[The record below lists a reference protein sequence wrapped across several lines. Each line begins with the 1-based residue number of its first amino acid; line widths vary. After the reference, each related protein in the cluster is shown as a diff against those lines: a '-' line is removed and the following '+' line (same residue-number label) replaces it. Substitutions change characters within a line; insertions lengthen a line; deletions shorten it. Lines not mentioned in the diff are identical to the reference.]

1 MKKYF
6 SFSLFKQGI
15 KKTRGIGIATA
26 ATIIVFNFLYAFVTT
41 QGFKESSG
49 MIVVE
54 KVEGGMI
61 APFLAVVF
69 LFIPSI
75 CLSMFSY
82 LNERKGADFY
92 DSIPHKR
99 TTVFISFTMAILTWV
114 ICTLVGSTLLNLL
127 IWAVSPYFSPS
138 VGGAALLVLNYLIS
152 SLVLI
157 GITLTSRCLSGRSS
171 IVLDFALSIIF
182 IPRIILTFFEG
193 QLSELN
199 PVVIVERTFLNKIS
213 LNNSFLGIVGKS
225 FGNSTS
231 HLTRIPLLIGLFIEA
246 ILFLVLAVYL
256 YNKRESQMAG
266 QSVSSKWVKFFFRAL
281 LTIPLTFLIVTT
293 TEPSLIV
300 VLLSL
305 TILLHFLYELFLSK
319 DALKAAKSLP
329 TLFVPLLISLAL
341 LLGVNVTSQY
351 YINEDPSIDEVESV
365 YLYTNEYY
373 NKEFTFFCE
382 KTLTGKE
389 SIAVTVSALENS
401 YSRGEDYYGWGQYSD
416 YEVEFTLKSGKKIYR
431 KVYFLDKELI
441 PLKLEASQESLQ
453 IRNSEV
459 VLAN

>member
-1 MKKYF
+1 MKNYF

-15 KKTRGIGIATA
+15 KKTRGIGIAAA
-26 ATIIVFNFLYAFVTT
+26 ATIIVFNFLYAFVST
-41 QGFKESSG
+41 QGFKESNG

-54 KVEGGMI
+54 KVEGGII
-61 APFLAVVF
+61 APFLAIIL

-114 ICTLVGSTLLNLL
+114 LCTLVGSTLLNLL

-138 VGGAALLVLNYLIS
+138 IGGAALLILNYFIS

-157 GITLTSRCLSGRSS
+157 GITLTCRCLSGRSS

-182 IPRIILTFFEG
+182 IPRIILSFFESH
-193 QLSELN
+193 LSELN
-199 PVVIVERTFLNKIS
+199 PVVIVEKTFLNKIS

-266 QSVSSKWVKFFFRAL
+266 QSVSSKRVKFFFRAL
-281 LTIPLTFLIVTT
+281 LTTPLTFLIITT
-293 TEPSLIV
+293 NEFSLIV
-300 VLLSL
+300 VLVSL
-305 TILLHFLYELFLSK
+305 TVLLHFLFELFLSK
-319 DALKAAKSLP
+319 DAVKAAKSLP

-341 LLGVNVTSQY
+341 LLGCNVASQF
-351 YINEDPSIDEVESV
+351 YINEDPIVDEVASV
-365 YLYTNEYY
+365 YLYENNYY
-373 NKEFTFFCE
+373 NKEFSYFCE
-382 KTLTGKE
+382 KTLTNEE
-389 SIAVTVSALENS
+389 SISSAISALESS
-401 YSRGEDYYGWGQYSD
+401 YSRGKESYSWGTYSD
-416 YEVEFTLKSGKKIYR
+416 YEVEFTLKNGKKICR
-431 KVYFLDKELI
+431 HIYFTDNELM
-441 PLKLEASQESLQ
+441 PFRLEASQSSLQ
-453 IRNSEV
+453 LTEFETG
-459 VLAN
+459 